1 MPYTKYIPK
10 PLLKISQNTIIH
22 DLILNSINQGFYN
35 FIISINY
42 KAEKFKKT
50 FDDGRQLNCNIKYL
64 QEKSLGTAGPIKLL
78 KKKDFK
84 KKPIIIMN
92 ADLITN
98 IDLKELLNFHNQNR
112 NDLTV
117 CVKNFTLSIPFG
129 EIEFNKKGINKI
141 YEKPNK
147 TYFINIGIYAISQ
160 SILKVLKKKEFLDM
174 NSLINLAIQKITKVK
189 AFPVYENWQDVGNK
203 FDFNKLR
210 KKLMLNA
217 AIIGFGDIGYYL
229 SKDKKRK
236 QTWSHFEAYELID
249 KIELRAI
256 VEINQ
261 KKIDFI
267 KKNYP
272 QIFVFQNIEKLINS
286 NLNIDIISI
295 CTPTKTH
302 FKILN
307 KSLKLKPKI
316 IICEKPICSSV
327 NEAKKNNQNI

>member
-1 MPYTKYIPK
+1 
-10 PLLKISQNTIIH
+10 
-22 DLILNSINQGFYN
+22 
-35 FIISINY
+35 
-42 KAEKFKKT
+42 
-50 FDDGRQLNCNIKYL
+50 
-64 QEKSLGTAGPIKLL
+64 
-78 KKKDFK
+78 
-84 KKPIIIMN
+84 
-92 ADLITN
+92 
-98 IDLKELLNFHNQNR
+98 
-112 NDLTV
+112 
-117 CVKNFTLSIPFG
+117 
-129 EIEFNKKGINKI
+129 
-141 YEKPNK
+141 
-147 TYFINIGIYAISQ
+147 
-160 SILKVLKKKEFLDM
+160 
-174 NSLINLAIQKITKVK
+174 
-189 AFPVYENWQDVGNK
+189 
-203 FDFNKLR
+203 
-210 KKLMLNA
+210 MLNA

-327 NEAKKNNQNI
+327 NEAKKIIRIFKQKKIKVVVNHQRRFEKNFLIVKKIIEKNKIGKIININGIYTSKIVSIGTHLIDCIRMITKLEPKYTYSIFKNKNGIKDPSVSGILYFNNETTCSIQAVGSKYKYIFEIDIIGSKGRVRIINNEKKIEYFKFKKSKNFTKYDELFQKKINYKQNDPLLELFKSAITAFKKNKKIYPDLNDGFQNLLIVDTMIKSAFQKKLLKI